1 MGPGERVPTNL
12 RTLRIL
18 EILGAAEYPMT
29 PTQINQQLGLPKQT
43 VHRLCTTLVDEGYLV
58 KVPNQKGLRPARRIR
73 NLSAGLL
80 HGSRFHI
87 SRHQLL
93 EDIAKQVSETV
104 NFSVPEEK
112 GMVYKDRV
120 ETDWAF
126 RIQLP
131 VGTHVP
137 FHCTASGKTYL
148 SSLGPKAREAA
159 VESLAMEQLTQNT
172 IADPQALLE
181 QLKEVRQAGYALDN
195 EEFIEGMVA
204 IAVPVLDP
212 AGRYCSSIAFHGPR
226 QRLSL
231 DLALSKRNF
240 LIEGAK
246 KMTKVLFA

>member
-1 MGPGERVPTNL
+1 MESGERVPTNL

-18 EILGAAEYPMT
+18 EILGAAEEPLT
-29 PTQINQQLGLPKQT
+29 PTQINQKLGLPKQT
-43 VHRLCTTLVDEGYLV
+43 VHRLCTTLIDEGYLV
-58 KVPNQKGLRPARRIR
+58 RVPNQKGLRPARRLR
-73 NLSAGLL
+73 DLAAGLL
-80 HGSRFHI
+80 HGSRFHM

-93 EDIAKQVSETV
+93 QDVARQVNETV

-137 FHCTASGKTYL
+137 FHCTASGKTFLASL
-148 SSLGPKAREAA
+148 SPRARQAA
-159 VESLAMEQLTQNT
+159 VESLIMEKLTPNT
-172 IADPQALLE
+172 IVEPQTLLN
-181 QLKEVRQAGYALDN
+181 QLKEVRRNGYALDN

-212 AGRYCSSIAFHGPR
+212 RGRYCSSIAFHGPS

-231 DLALSKRNF
+231 ETAISRKQVLFDCAEKLSQ
-240 LIEGAK
+240 
-246 KMTKVLFA
+246 VLFA

>member
-1 MGPGERVPTNL
+1 MELADKVPTNL

-18 EILGAAEYPMT
+18 EILGEAEEPLT
-29 PTQINQQLGLPKQT
+29 PTQINLRLGLPKQT
-43 VHRLCTTLVDEGYLV
+43 VHRLCTTLVEEGYLV
-58 KVPNQKGLRPARRIR
+58 RVPNEKGLRPGRRLR
-73 NLSAGLL
+73 DLTAGLL
-80 HGSRFHI
+80 HGSRFHM

-93 EDIAKQVSETV
+93 IDVAKQVNETV

-131 VGTHVP
+131 IGTHVP
-137 FHCTASGKTYL
+137 FHCTASGKTFLASL
-148 SSLGPKAREAA
+148 SPRSRKAA

-172 IADPQALLE
+172 IIDPSNLLD
-181 QLKEVRQAGYALDN
+181 QLKEVKRNGYALDN

-212 AGRYCSSIAFHGPR
+212 KGRYCSSIAFHGPS

-231 DLALSKRNF
+231 ENAIARKQV
-240 LIEGAK
+240 LIESAK
-246 KMTKVLFA
+246 KMSQVLFA